1 MKPMFPK
8 IRASLMKMELPG
20 SKSPKATEAADV
32 VEAVETSE
40 DVEDFTRTETAV
52 HRREASQDHSQE
64 MTTGAGTVAIRTV
77 GDNAVQLD
85 NHAIHVVK

>member
-8 IRASLMKMELPG
+8 TRASLMKMELPG

-40 DVEDFTRTETAV
+40 DVEDFTGTETAASPK
-52 HRREASQDHSQE
+52 EASQDRSPE
-64 MTTGAGTVAIRTV
+64 MTTGVESVDLHTTK
-77 GDNAVQLD
+77 DNAAQMG
-85 NHAIHVVK
+85 